1 MILCR
6 HGFHLRTTRFCGLLR
21 GSWCLSLLL
30 TSSSESSLT
39 TTSKIATSLGLILL
53 PLSVLLVASLNV
65 APSVPAYD
73 LLPSLSNAL

>member
-6 HGFHLRTTRFCGLLR
+6 QGLQLRTSGLLR
-21 GSWCLSLLL
+21 GSWCLPLLL
-30 TSSSESSLT
+30 TSSSEASLT

-65 APSVPAYD
+65 APSIPAYD